1 MFCYNCERTFPAS
14 DLVQRRDGETALH
27 IYCCPHCGADDV
39 GEGEVC
45 RICGRELAEGETSGG
60 YCLPC
65 LWEQIDYE
73 VALAYMKDLGGSYL
87 AEFMLNDWFDGS
99 FNGTASDKLNAFL
112 EESFR
117 RIVAGEKLRCATD
130 KCAPMDFLSACRSFC
145 LPKYPERFGGDG
157 REFATWYAG
166 RTQND

>member
-1 MFCYNCERTFPAS
+1 MICYNCEKTFPDS
-14 DLVQRRDGETALH
+14 ELVQRRDGETALH
-27 IYCCPHCGADDV
+27 IYCCPHCGSDNV

-45 RICGRELAEGETSGG
+45 QICGCELAEGETSNG

-65 LWEQIDYE
+65 LWAQVDYE
-73 VALAYMKDLGGSYL
+73 TALDYMKELGGSYL
-87 AEFMLNDWFDGS
+87 AEFLLNDWFDGS
-99 FNGTASDKLNAFL
+99 VHGTVSDKLTAFL

-117 RIVAGEKLRCATD
+117 RIVADEKLRCATD
-130 KCAPMDFLSACRSFC
+130 KYAPRDFLFACRSFC

-166 RTQND
+166 RTAND